1 VLRGLQR
8 ELGIEFNAEHLTFA
22 RQLTEFLDAHLPQ
35 PFELPRDPAERM
47 QVLRGLQAT
56 LDDGGWAAITWPVEY
71 GGRAASFVEQ
81 MIFYTEIARRRL
93 PTIPN
98 GTGRAILG
106 PTLIVH
112 GSAEQRAAVLP
123 RLRRGEDLWC
133 QGFSEPEAGS
143 DLASLRTSG
152 VIDGDDLVINGQKI
166 WTSGAR
172 EADFMFAL
180 VRTDRDAPKRDGIS
194 YVLVPMRAPGV
205 TVRPITQI
213 SGDAEFNE
221 VFLDDVR
228 VPLSAVVGGLGN
240 GWKVMRTTL
249 ANERGVIFLAGQLAM
264 KRQLAA
270 IRDRARG
277 ADAHTRE
284 RYARAWCD
292 AHLVRINGMRGL
304 ARAADGLEPGPEA
317 AMSKLFGQETEK
329 ALYELLLDCA
339 GPQGVIDR
347 RPDGSVGDDV
357 VDGGKWIL
365 GWLRT
370 KGSTIGGGTSQVQ
383 RNALAERM
391 LGQPRD
397 PWTD

>member
-22 RQLTEFLDAHLPQ
+22 QQLTEFLDAHLPQ

-194 YVLVPMRAPGV
+194 YLLVPMRAPGV

-228 VPLSAVVGGLGN
+228 LPLTAVVGGLGN

-270 IRDRARG
+270 IRDRARE
-277 ADAHTRE
+277 ADAPTRE

-370 KGSTIGGGTSQVQ
+370 KGSTIGGGTSEVQ